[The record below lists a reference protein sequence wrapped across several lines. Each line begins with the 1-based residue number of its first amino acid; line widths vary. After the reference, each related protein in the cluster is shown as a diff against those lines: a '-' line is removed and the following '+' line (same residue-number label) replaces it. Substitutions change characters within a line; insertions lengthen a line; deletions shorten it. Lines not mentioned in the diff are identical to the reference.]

1 MWYIASNLCLEG
13 RELMP
18 ENREFVEI
26 KTRSDL
32 IEVKRIIDD
41 SYNDANKREE
51 AFLLD
56 EEVEFFEIFL
66 CGLDDD
72 ENVAFLAKILNALT
86 NDFLIADRAL
96 VNAQRR
102 PLPKSLKA
110 RNRMTEKRDLLTD
123 KRSEVSRKLHRA
135 IFLLVRQ
142 SFAVS
147 FDENKYLVTH

>member
-1 MWYIASNLCLEG
+1 MSDN
-13 RELMP
+13 RELVDI
-18 ENREFVEI
+18 ETKNDLSEI
-26 KTRSDL
+26 
-32 IEVKRIIDD
+32 KRIIDHCYD
-41 SYNDANKREE
+41 DANKKEE
-51 AFLLD
+51 TFLSD
-56 EEVEFFEIFL
+56 EGVEFFEIFAH
-66 CGLDDD
+66 GPYDVSDDT
-72 ENVAFLAKILNALT
+72 EFLAKTLNALT

-123 KRSEVSRKLHRA
+123 KRGKASRKLHRA
-135 IFLLVRQ
+135 IFLLARQ